1 MILSHVLQRSSTSNN
16 DVSFHTAVASPVRTS
31 ADARVKS
38 HKAVSS
44 AGLQA
49 VVPAGHVGSEAFTS
63 DLQTEG
69 LRTSLRSTP
78 KSSFA
83 ILGFGT

>member
-1 MILSHVLQRSSTSNN
+1 MILNHVLQRSSTSNN
-16 DVSFHTAVASPVRTS
+16 DVSFHTAAESPVRAS
-31 ADARVKS
+31 ADARVIKS

-83 ILGFGT
+83 SV